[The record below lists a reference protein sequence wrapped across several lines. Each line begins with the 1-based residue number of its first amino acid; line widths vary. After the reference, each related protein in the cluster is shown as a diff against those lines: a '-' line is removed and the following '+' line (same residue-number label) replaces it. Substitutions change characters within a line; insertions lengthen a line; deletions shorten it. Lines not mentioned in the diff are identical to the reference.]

1 MKIDD
6 ALISKLERLSRLE
19 LASDERELIK
29 ADLNSI
35 LKMVDTLEELDTTDV
50 DPLIYM
56 NGDKKSVREDIVAH
70 ELSHEAAMVNAPLS
84 SETGHFL
91 VPKVMDK

>member
-19 LASDERELIK
+19 LAVEERAQIK
-29 ADLNSI
+29 VDLNNI
-35 LKMVDTLEELDTTDV
+35 LQMVDTLEELNTDDV
-50 DPLIYM
+50 EPLIYM
-56 NGDKKSVREDIVAH
+56 NEEHKAPREDIISN
-70 ELSHEAAMVNAPLS
+70 ELPHEAAIANAPVS
-84 SETGHFL
+84 SESGHFL